1 MKTTQVNSFSATKF
15 RAFLI
20 ALFFCL
26 PFVSYADG
34 KVNVN
39 NDGVAL
45 SGYDPVSYFMSA
57 PMPGYPALKY
67 NYQGAIYQ
75 FENEENRQLFMLTP
89 TKYTPAYGGWCA
101 WAMLDGDQV
110 DIDPLKYKII
120 DGKNYVFYNG
130 FWGDTLAKWN
140 KKALSSTDSAL
151 VQQADQ
157 QWQQQ

>member
-1 MKTTQVNSFSATKF
+1 MKTTPVNSFLITKLPTL
-15 RAFLI
+15 LI
-20 ALFFCL
+20 ALFFSL
-26 PFVSYADG
+26 SFAVHAAG

-39 NDGVAL
+39 SDGVAL

-67 NYQGAIYQ
+67 RYQGALYQ

-89 TKYTPAYGGWCA
+89 EKYTPAYGGWCA

-110 DIDPLKYKII
+110 EIDPLKYKII

-140 KKALSSTDSAL
+140 KKSLSTTDAAL

-157 QWQQQ
+157 QWLQQ